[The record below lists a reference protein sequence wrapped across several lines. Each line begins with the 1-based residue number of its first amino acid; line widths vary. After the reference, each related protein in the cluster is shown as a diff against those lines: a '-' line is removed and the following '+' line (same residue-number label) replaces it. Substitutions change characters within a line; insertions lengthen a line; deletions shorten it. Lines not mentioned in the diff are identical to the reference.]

1 MYHPEDSCAWRK
13 GLNFFFWYGRT
24 FTVQF
29 LKKWVTQIKNTYEQ
43 FIEKIYKYPIN
54 TYCLKIIFFICFS
67 FIVHRIHIISIHV
80 YIYWIG
86 RKVLSDFSIIS
97 YCYLQTLRASCR
109 HDVLSSLN
117 TAEHNPQQKGHS
129 SHHCI
134 QLSKLE
140 NQHWYNTA
148 ILVSSPFQS
157 SPTFLISL
165 LPFLAH
171 AQFRNIC
178 YIWLLCLFRVLQFE
192 SLSQFSL
199 YFMSFRV
206 LRNTD
211 LTFCAS
217 NFSHLQNHSWH
228 VYHRKDVLLFSVHDI
243 ILLLIIESYARYM
256 SISRSLSHLHS
267 SV

>member
-1 MYHPEDSCAWRK
+1 MYF
-13 GLNFFFWYGRT
+13 N
-24 FTVQF
+24 
-29 LKKWVTQIKNTYEQ
+29 
-43 FIEKIYKYPIN
+43 
-54 TYCLKIIFFICFS
+54 

-80 YIYWIG
+80 YIYWVG

-97 YCYLQTLRASCR
+97 YCYLHTLRASCR

-129 SHHCI
+129 SPYHCI

-140 NQHWYNTA
+140 NQHWYNTT
-148 ILVSSPFQS
+148 ILVSSPFQN

-178 YIWLLCLFRVLQFE
+178 YIWLLRLFRVLQFE

-211 LTFCAS
+211 FTFYAS
-217 NFSHLQNHSWH
+217 NFSHCQNHSCAFILSAWH
-228 VYHRKDVLLFSVHDI
+228 HSTTDNWI
-243 ILLLIIESYARYM
+243 ICQEYFNIPFFITPSLISLGSIDNSYE
-256 SISRSLSHLHS
+256 INHLHDGC
-267 SV
+267 